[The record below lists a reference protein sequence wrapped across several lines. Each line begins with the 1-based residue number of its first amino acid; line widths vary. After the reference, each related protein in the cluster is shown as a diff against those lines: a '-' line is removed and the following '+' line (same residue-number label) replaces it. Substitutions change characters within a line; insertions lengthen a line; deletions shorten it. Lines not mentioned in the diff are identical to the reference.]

1 VAIVDQQAASAVRP
15 FAVLCPKDALA
26 ELRCR
31 RQAPRWQAIHVLRK
45 ALGTL

>member
-1 VAIVDQQAASAVRP
+1 MAIVDQQAASAVRP

-31 RQAPRWQAIHVLRK
+31 LQAPRWQAIHVLRK
-45 ALGTL
+45 AFGTL